1 MKKILAML
9 LALTLIFAFA
19 ACKKNNSEP
28 TDPTGTTGQ
37 TSATGATQSTDGTE
51 ATQGSEPATQPTGN
65 STPTTPTIQ
74 GGEETP
80 TDPVDEGD
88 PLPEA
93 PGICSH
99 NWGSATCTTGR
110 ICSMCGAEE
119 NRADA
124 LGHSWKDATCTA
136 PKTCRRCG
144 ATEGKAAD
152 HEFSGGVCTDCGEPD
167 PNPPKTEED
176 ELPVL

>member
-1 MKKILAML
+1 MKRIFAVLMV
-9 LALTLIFAFA
+9 LTLLVAFS
-19 ACKKNNSEP
+19 ACKKKDAMQ

-37 TSATGATQSTDGTE
+37 TEATGATQSSDGTE

-65 STPTTPTIQ
+65 SNPTTPTIQ
-74 GGEETP
+74 GGEEIP
-80 TDPVDEGD
+80 TDPDDEGD

-99 NWGSATCTTGR
+99 NWGRATCTTGR

-119 NRADA
+119 QGSKA

-144 ATEGKAAD
+144 ATEGNVAEHD
-152 HEFSGGVCTDCGEPD
+152 FSGGICADCGEPD
-167 PNPPKTEED
+167 PNPPETNED